1 MNQDVSIISVPLAT
15 RLCYNSHRG
24 TAYLTR
30 KVGPM
35 PTQEERLSVLERST
49 ATLNAVISDITH
61 NETMLLG
68 MVIRQEENI
77 REIKAS
83 LATLNEHLGTFE
95 QSVNSRFEE
104 QGKQLEDHG
113 NKLDQILRLLN
124 RLTPKPDQGT

>member
-1 MNQDVSIISVPLAT
+1 
-15 RLCYNSHRG
+15 
-24 TAYLTR
+24 
-30 KVGPM
+30 M

-49 ATLNAVISDITH
+49 ATLNAVVSDITH

-68 MVIRQEENI
+68 MVIKQEENI

-83 LATLNEHLGTFE
+83 LAALNEHLGTFE

-113 NKLDQILRLLN
+113 NKLDQILRLLS
-124 RLTPKPDQGT
+124 RLTSKSDQGT

>member
-1 MNQDVSIISVPLAT
+1 
-15 RLCYNSHRG
+15 
-24 TAYLTR
+24 
-30 KVGPM
+30 M

-49 ATLNAVISDITH
+49 ATLNVVISGITH
-61 NETMLLG
+61 NETMLLS
-68 MVIRQEENI
+68 MVIKQEENI

-104 QGKQLEDHG
+104 QGKQLEDHA

-124 RLTPKPDQGT
+124 MLTPKPD

>member
-1 MNQDVSIISVPLAT
+1 M
-15 RLCYNSHRG
+15 
-24 TAYLTR
+24 TR

-49 ATLNAVISDITH
+49 ATLNVVISDITH

-68 MVIRQEENI
+68 MVIKQEENI

-104 QGKQLEDHG
+104 QGKRLEEQGKQLEDHG

-124 RLTPKPDQGT
+124 RLTPKPDLGT

>member
-1 MNQDVSIISVPLAT
+1 
-15 RLCYNSHRG
+15 
-24 TAYLTR
+24 
-30 KVGPM
+30 M
-35 PTQEERLSVLERST
+35 PTQEERLSLLERST

-61 NETMLLG
+61 NETMLLS
-68 MVIRQEENI
+68 MVIKQEESI

-83 LATLNEHLGTFE
+83 LATLNEHLGNFE
-95 QSVNSRFEE
+95 QSVNSRFKEQGKRLEE